1 MSSPV
6 RHRRRLI
13 GLSVAVAAVLAACTP
28 PPPPGPPPA
37 PEVTVSPAPD
47 VGTPWNVTTVDLGPL
62 GFTEEEFFFSGTTS
76 VGPYTSRML
85 VRRPQDPRRFNGTV
99 IVEWLNASSGF
110 DIDVDY
116 LSVLPLM
123 QREGYAYVGVTSSRC
138 PSTSSP
144 TGIPRATA
152 A

>member
-13 GLSVAVAAVLAACTP
+13 GLSVAVAAVLAACVPP

-99 IVEWLNASSGF
+99 IVEWLNASSG
-110 DIDVDY
+110 
-116 LSVLPLM
+116 L
-123 QREGYAYVGVTSSRC
+123 RHR
-138 PSTSSP
+138 
-144 TGIPRATA
+144 R
-152 A
+152 